1 MGLFKK
7 EKTEIEK
14 ETEEVSKIK
23 YAFHEDRTL
32 KEMKEYI
39 DSTYSAHYAQ
49 NGYQATEII
58 ESMGHGMGFALGN
71 VLKYVQRYG
80 KKEGYNRSDLLK
92 VIHYGIIALSC
103 HDRSNK
109 G

>member
-7 EKTEIEK
+7 DKLEK
-14 ETEEVSKIK
+14 ETEEVSEIK
-23 YAFHEDRTL
+23 YAFHEARTL

>member
-1 MGLFKK
+1 MDHKFLMKFQK
-7 EKTEIEK
+7 ELTFWIAADLQDPPEIL
-14 ETEEVSKIK
+14 T
-23 YAFHEDRTL
+23 
-32 KEMKEYI
+32 EMKEYI

-80 KKEGYNRSDLLK
+80 KKEGYNRADLLK
-92 VIHYGIIALSC
+92 VIH
-103 HDRSNK
+103 
-109 G
+109 